1 MRRAFAAV
9 LVTAALVTGSACSAG
24 ADEPGSP
31 PDTTLA
37 TNPSPAPSTAT
48 PTPSPTGDVPG
59 GWGPSAEELTDA
71 QRRVGEMSRK
81 EKVGSLLMPQFAGRS
96 ATDVTGDEASTN
108 SQTLGVRTM
117 ARAITRYHLAGAI
130 VMSPNIT
137 NARQVKRLNAG
148 LAAAGAKGSAN
159 ADLPLI
165 LGIDQ
170 EGGVVQR
177 VKNGAT
183 TFPHARTIGKTGRP
197 GNAEQLAFDNGTE
210 LRAMGFTL
218 DFAPVADVGFDSPAI
233 GTRAYSA
240 KPKAAAAM
248 ATAAV
253 DGYRDAGIVPVVK
266 HFPGHGSAG
275 GDSHEELPAVTRSKA
290 QLTKV
295 DLVPF
300 RAAIADQVPA
310 VLNGHLDVRAVDP
323 GTASSVS
330 RKVVTGM
337 LRDDLGFGGVTFT
350 DSHLMEPISGKYG
363 AGEAAVRSV
372 LAGEDVVLMPAD
384 LGGAYDALLDAA
396 TSGRIS
402 EKRLDEAVTR
412 VTALRLYAKRIGAD
426 RPSWSE
432 VPWAKHRAHVR
443 AVIAEAG

>member
-1 MRRAFAAV
+1 
-9 LVTAALVTGSACSAG
+9 
-24 ADEPGSP
+24 
-31 PDTTLA
+31 
-37 TNPSPAPSTAT
+37 
-48 PTPSPTGDVPG
+48 
-59 GWGPSAEELTDA
+59 
-71 QRRVGEMSRK
+71 MSRK

-96 ATDVTGDEASTN
+96 ATDVTSDEASTN
-108 SQTLGVRTM
+108 SQTLGVRSM
-117 ARAITRYHLAGAI
+117 ARAVTRYHLAGAI

-137 NARQVKRLNAG
+137 DARQVKRLNDG
-148 LAAAGAKGSAN
+148 LAAAARKSSAN
-159 ADLPLI
+159 TDLPMI
-165 LGIDQ
+165 IGIDQ
-170 EGGVVQR
+170 EGGIVQR
-177 VKNGAT
+177 VKDGAT
-183 TFPHARTIGKTGRP
+183 TFPPARTIGKTGRP
-197 GNAEQLAFDNGTE
+197 GNARQLAFDNGTE

-233 GTRAYSA
+233 GSRAYA
-240 KPKAAAAM
+240 AGPKAAAAM
-248 ATAAV
+248 TTAAV
-253 DGYRDAGIVPVVK
+253 DGYREAGIVPVVK

-275 GDSHEELPAVTRSKA
+275 GDSHEELPAVTRSTA
-290 QLTKV
+290 QLKRI

-300 RAAIADQVPA
+300 RAAIADRVPA
-310 VLNGHLDVRAVDP
+310 VLSGHLDVRAVDP

-337 LRDDLGFGGVTFT
+337 LRDDLGFRGVTFT
-350 DSHLMEPISGKYG
+350 DSQLMEPIVGKFG

-384 LGGAYDALLDAA
+384 LGAAYDALLDAA
-396 TSGRIS
+396 ASGRIT
-402 EKRLDEAVTR
+402 EKRLDDAVTR